1 MGQGEQAADARER
14 QERPKLRQDIP
25 LAEPSAGAADLLATL
40 KALRRTISSDLKK
53 PAYIVFSDATL
64 LDMAEKQPSTI
75 YEFRL
80 VNGVG
85 DHKAS
90 QFGAQFL
97 EAIAAWRAAL

>member
-1 MGQGEQAADARER
+1 
-14 QERPKLRQDIP
+14 
-25 LAEPSAGAADLLATL
+25 
-40 KALRRTISSDLKK
+40 
-53 PAYIVFSDATL
+53 L
-64 LDMAEKQPSTI
+64 LDMAEKRPASI

-97 EAIAAWRAAL
+97 EAIAAWQAEGS